1 MTFWDHLDELRGVI
15 VRCLAITILFMI
27 VAFVFKD
34 EVFAVVLHPKG
45 DDLQLINT
53 AVTGQFI
60 THMMVS
66 FYAGLICAMP
76 YILYQLFHF
85 IAPALY
91 QQERRLAV
99 RLVVSGS
106 IMFVLGVLFSYFV
119 IFPFS
124 VSFLG
129 NYHVSD
135 EVSNLISLE
144 SYIDMLV
151 MLCLL
156 MGILFELP
164 VISWLLGRFGLLTAA
179 RMRTYRRHA
188 LLIIVIMAAVITPTS
203 DAFTL
208 ALVSVPIYLLYEIS
222 ILVVRR

>member
-1 MTFWDHLDELRGVI
+1 
-15 VRCLAITILFMI
+15 MI